1 MNSSLLIKREFLA
14 TVYTSLSLAGYF
26 LFNSLLGLLVDDI
39 QNNQF
44 FNIFFRGFMFLFSL
58 VMIFACAKSNIRL
71 ESTLKVYFLFFA
83 LFLIRALY
91 DLFLNPDFNFDTS
104 PTNRFL
110 LFSFVIT
117 LIPSIAFLYLV
128 EHINL
133 NKLLFQLVVFIN
145 ISILASY
152 FTIELN
158 NTDQRLYL
166 GQGIGVLA
174 TGYFAVM
181 QILLT
186 FFIIKKKIL
195 KNNLLKLIILFI
207 SIISL
212 RILFLSGSRGPFFAL
227 LIILF
232 LFNLSYKNLKYITA
246 LFFLLLIFSNQLI
259 IFLSQNY
266 QIFLNRVLYNETI
279 GGRFFLYEEALNIFF
294 QNPFFG
300 NQFALEAGYNGFI
313 YCHNILLDS
322 MISLGII
329 GLILILVVLK
339 NIASYSYNSIK
350 RNNYTWL
357 VMLLALELLK
367 LFVSSSFYQNERF
380 SYLLVILFTLKK
392 INENFHL
399 RTKIVGLQN
408 PNL

>member
-1 MNSSLLIKREFLA
+1 MNSSLSIKREFLA
-14 TVYTSLSLAGYF
+14 TVYTSLSLTGYF
-26 LFNSLLGLLVDDI
+26 LFNSLLGLLVDDL

-44 FNIFFRGFMFLFSL
+44 FNIIFRGFMLLFSL
-58 VMIFACAKSNIRL
+58 IMIFAYAKRNIRL
-71 ESTLKVYFLFFA
+71 ESTLKVYFLFFS

-91 DLFLNPDFNFDTS
+91 DLFFNSNFNFDTS
-104 PTNRFL
+104 STNRFL

-133 NKLLFQLVVFIN
+133 NKLLFQLVIFLN

-152 FTIELN
+152 FNIEII
-158 NTDQRLYL
+158 NTDQRLNL
-166 GQGIGVLA
+166 GEGIGVLA

-186 FFIIKKKIL
+186 FFIINKKIL
-195 KNNLLKLIILFI
+195 KNNWYKLIILFV

-212 RILFLSGSRGPFFAL
+212 RILFLSGSRGPFL
-227 LIILF
+227 TLIIILF
-232 LFNLSYKNLKYITA
+232 LFNLSYRNLKYIIA
-246 LFFLLLIFSNQLI
+246 LLFLLLIYSNQLI
-259 IFLSQNY
+259 VLLSQNY
-266 QIFLNRVLYNETI
+266 QIFFERVLQNQI
-279 GGRFFLYEEALNIFF
+279 LGGRVFLYENALNVFF

-329 GLILILVVLK
+329 GLILILVVLR
-339 NIASYSYNSIK
+339 NIVYYSYISLK
-350 RNNYTWL
+350 HNNYSWL
-357 VMLLALELLK
+357 IMLLALELLK
-367 LFVSSSFYQNERF
+367 LFISSSFYQNERF

-392 INENFHL
+392 INENFHF
-399 RTKIVGLQN
+399 RTKTVGL
-408 PNL
+408 